1 MMPYTQYM
9 ADAARERRMWRA
21 LTRAA
26 SGNTV
31 YLVGWDER
39 DTSAVFD
46 MYVSALESIGLDG
59 AVWSAR
65 KTNGSKWIRFE
76 NGGEIRFVSH
86 YSQRLHGT
94 SAGAVVMDA

>member
-1 MMPYTQYM
+1 MTHYTKYM

-21 LTRAA
+21 LVKAA

-31 YLVGWDER
+31 YLLGWDER

-46 MYVSALESIGLDG
+46 MYVSALERIGLDG
-59 AVWSAR
+59 SVWSAR
-65 KTNGSKWIRFE
+65 KTNGIKLIRFE

-86 YSQRLHGT
+86 MSPHLDGRNIET
-94 SAGAVVMDA
+94 VVMDA

>member
-1 MMPYTQYM
+1 MHYTKYM

-21 LTRAA
+21 LVKAA

-31 YLVGWDER
+31 YSIGWDER
-39 DTSAVFD
+39 DVSAAFD
-46 MYVSALESIGLDG
+46 MYVKALENIGLDG
-59 AVWSAR
+59 SVWSAH
-65 KTNGSKWIRFE
+65 KTNGNKRIRFE